1 MDKDLNNELIE
12 QETEPVNVDEIIP
25 DASETDAETEDKA
38 KAESSKLDLYDVAQ
52 CVISAFVVGIL
63 IFIFVFRVIGVKGD
77 SMFPTL
83 HDGDRVVSSGVLYD
97 PQPGDIIILKSDY
110 YSQPLVKR
118 IIAVENQT
126 VDIDFLNGLV
136 YVDGKVISEPYIY
149 EPTHTDEGFIGPV
162 TVPEGCVFVMG
173 DNRNESND
181 SRCPD
186 IGFIDEKEIFGK
198 VLWVLFPTD
207 GFGGYN
213 WDRFGTVE

>member
-1 MDKDLNNELIE
+1 MMDKDLNNKLVEENIE
-12 QETEPVNVDEIIP
+12 SENIDTTDGD
-25 DASETDAETEDKA
+25 DAKKS
-38 KAESSKLDLYDVAQ
+38 ESSKLDIYDFAQ

-63 IFIFVFRVIGVKGD
+63 IFIFLFRVIGVKGD
-77 SMFPTL
+77 SMYPTL
-83 HDGDRVVSSGVLYD
+83 HSGDRVVSSGIFYD
-97 PQPGDIIILKSDY
+97 PKVGDIIILKSDY

-126 VDIDFLNGLV
+126 VDIDFLNGVV
-136 YVDGKVISEPYIY
+136 YVDGEVIEEPYIY
-149 EPTHTDEGFIGPV
+149 EPTHVDEGFEGPV

-181 SRCPD
+181 SRSPD

-207 GFGGYN
+207 GHGGYN
-213 WDRFGTVE
+213 WDRFGTVR